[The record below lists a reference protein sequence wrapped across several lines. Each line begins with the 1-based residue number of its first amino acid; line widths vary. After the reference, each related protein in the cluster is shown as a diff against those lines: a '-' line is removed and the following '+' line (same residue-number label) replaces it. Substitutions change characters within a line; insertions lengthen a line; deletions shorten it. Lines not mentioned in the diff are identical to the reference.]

1 MLTAN
6 DTANVKN
13 RLIPDTRVRGFN
25 FNYDFE
31 KVGGPAPDFELP
43 AMAGERQIT
52 MRSRDYRGAR
62 NLVVTFHPPR
72 VMAGSSELPNIDALL
87 QTLRNLP

>member
-1 MLTAN
+1 
-6 DTANVKN
+6 
-13 RLIPDTRVRGFN
+13 
-25 FNYDFE
+25 
-31 KVGGPAPDFELP
+31 
-43 AMAGERQIT
+43 MAGERQIT

>member
-31 KVGGPAPDFELP
+31 ADWRTPWPLKVGGSAPDFELP
-43 AMAGERQIT
+43 AVAGERQIT
-52 MRSRDYRGAR
+52 MRSRGYLGAR
-62 NLVVTFHPPR
+62 NLVVAFHPLEWWQ
-72 VMAGSSELPNIDALL
+72 A
-87 QTLRNLP
+87 